1 VNWKTL
7 MLWLAGCSLVSTTPV
22 LWGQDDAAA
31 APDAAA
37 PPPLSASAPDSPF
50 LVEPQTPA
58 ELFDAVVLSMRL
70 ARPELAAVYLQKFMA
85 SNPDENLLLQLRE
98 KHGPAVFLKFSNSK
112 ALQPLSIQLLDRVNA
127 AFRKQAEDPR
137 RIDGL
142 IDDLQGTPRERE
154 TALIALRGGRAAVVP
169 RLLQK
174 MGRPR
179 NDQERDLLLYT
190 MTRLGADVVEPLI
203 GALES
208 NDPDFQATVIEA
220 LGWLRSEQSIPF
232 LWYPAFGPNQPPG
245 VQTAAREAIGRI
257 KRQSPEQ
264 LGRVSSFGVA
274 QEIERLAVAHFR
286 GQSVWESNAEGRVDL
301 WFWDQAKGTVSR
313 AQVTADAASLF
324 VGTRL
329 ARQALALAPQKTSL
343 QALFIGFTLAD
354 AVEQSGGQLPLPVG
368 PGTAH
373 NLALIA
379 GPDVVSRALTQAL
392 HFRNRDSALG
402 SLGALSQIATRHQ
415 LRLTDG
421 QRSPIQ
427 AALSYPDRRI
437 QLAAAAAILQLDPE
451 TPFAG
456 SSRVVHILGR
466 ALQDEGVESCLIV
479 DGNSERGQRMGR
491 LIAQNDFTL
500 RTAATGRDAFRTASE
515 RTDIELIA
523 LHMNVA
529 RWPLSQ
535 TIANLRADARTA
547 SIPIVIYGPQEMRG
561 RLNALL
567 RRDQALGWLPD
578 SQTAEHIARDLNR
591 FKASNLGP
599 QLTAEERAQQ
609 RATAVYWLA
618 HIANRNRNRVFDIR
632 PVQGALFTA
641 VDDGQLM
648 ENALTALASVP
659 TAATQIRFQELA
671 VEATGAADVRESAA
685 IQLAFHIQ
693 RFGLLL
699 NNAQVAQ
706 LHNAWQT
713 ANSPLVATALA
724 SVIGSL
730 KPNSQLVDQRL
741 RNFPLPRTPER

>member
-1 VNWKTL
+1 MPRVNWKTL
-7 MLWLAGCSLVSTTPV
+7 MLWLASCSLVSTTPV
-22 LWGQDDAAA
+22 LWGQDE
-31 APDAAA
+31 PAA
-37 PPPLSASAPDSPF
+37 PPPLIASSPDSPF
-50 LVEPQTPA
+50 VVEPQTPS

-70 ARPELAAVYLQKFMA
+70 ARPGLAGVYLQKFMA
-85 SNPDENLLLQLRE
+85 TNPDDNLLLQLRE

-112 ALQPLSIQLLDRVNA
+112 PLQPLSIQLLDRVNA

-179 NDQERDLLLYT
+179 NDQERDLLLYAL
-190 MTRLGADVVEPLI
+190 TRLGSDVVPPLI
-203 GALES
+203 GALDAS
-208 NDPDFQATVIEA
+208 DPDFRATVIEA
-220 LGWLRSEQSIPF
+220 LGWIRSAESIPY
-232 LWYPAFGPNQPPG
+232 LWYPAFGPNEPPG

-257 KRQSPEQ
+257 KRQSPDQ
-264 LGRVSSFGVA
+264 LGRVTSFGVA
-274 QEIERLAVAHFR
+274 REIERLAIAHFR
-286 GQSVWESNAEGRVDL
+286 RQSVWESTPDGRVQL
-301 WFWDQAKGTVSR
+301 WYWDQAKGTVSR
-313 AQVTADAASLF
+313 AQVSSDAASLF

-329 ARQALALAPQKTSL
+329 ARQALALAPKNTSL
-343 QALFIGFTLAD
+343 QALFVGFALAD
-354 AVEQSGGQLPLPVG
+354 AVKQSGGQLPLPVG

-373 NLALIA
+373 NLALVA
-379 GPDVVSRALTQAL
+379 GPDVVSQSLTQAL
-392 HFRNRDSALG
+392 RFHNRESALG
-402 SLGALSQIATRHQ
+402 SIHAMSQIGTRNQ

-427 AALSYPDRRI
+427 SALSYPDRRI
-437 QLAAAAAILQLDPE
+437 QLVAAAAILQLDPE

-466 ALQDEGVESCLIV
+466 ALQDEGVDTCLVV

-500 RTAATGRDAFRTASE
+500 RMDATGRDAFRTASE

-567 RRDQALGWLPD
+567 RRDERLGWLPD
-578 SQTAEHIARDLNR
+578 SQTAENLSGNLKR
-591 FKASNLGP
+591 FLDQAQGP

-609 RATAVYWLA
+609 RATAAYWLA

-641 VDDGQLM
+641 SNDVHLVD
-648 ENALTALASVP
+648 NALTALASVP
-659 TAATQIRFQELA
+659 TAATQNRFHELA
-671 VEATGAADVRESAA
+671 VEATREPAVRESAA

-699 NNAQVAQ
+699 NNAKVAQ

-713 ANSPLVATALA
+713 ADSPQVATALA

-730 KPNSQLVDQRL
+730 KPNPQLVDQRL
-741 RNFPLPRTPER
+741 RNFPLRRSPER